1 MERFM
6 KCPIS
11 MNLAFP
17 ANRLGKKTLKN
28 GSRNSVPGV
37 NIVFL
42 KIPAS
47 PEPNGLQIFKIHIF
61 AEFSLKKLSYAPVIF

>member
-1 MERFM
+1 
-6 KCPIS
+6 

-17 ANRLGKKTLKN
+17 AHRLGKKHEKMVPEI
-28 GSRNSVPGV
+28 GSRGV

-47 PEPNGLQIFKIHIF
+47 PEHNGLQIFKIHIF
-61 AEFSLKKLSYAPVIF
+61 AEFL

>member
-6 KCPIS
+6 KCRIS

-17 ANRLGKKTLKN
+17 AHRLVKKHEKMVPEI
-28 GSRNSVPGV
+28 GSRGV

-61 AEFSLKKLSYAPVIF
+61 ADFFLKN

>member
-17 ANRLGKKTLKN
+17 AHRLGKKTLKN
-28 GSRNSVPGV
+28 GSRNRVPGG
-37 NIVFL
+37 
-42 KIPAS
+42 K
-47 PEPNGLQIFKIHIF
+47 HRF
-61 AEFSLKKLSYAPVIF
+61 AENSRKPRAQRTSDFQNAHFS